1 VTAAELAARAWGAT
15 APPQTVAERENA
27 VYRIALPSGPA
38 ALRLH
43 RAGYQSAAAIRS
55 ELWWLA
61 GLAAAG
67 LPVPAPVRRPGGA
80 ASLRLP
86 DGRLATAVAWLDGAP
101 SGEGGT
107 PLAGTPGEQAAR
119 HRRLGR
125 LVARVH
131 DATDRLALPRG
142 FVRPRWDAAGLL
154 GPKPRWGRFWAA
166 PWLSAAEARALLAAR
181 RHARRALARH
191 AAAAAGAGAGFGLIH
206 ADVLRE
212 NVLLRPD
219 GPALIDFDDAGW
231 GFRLYDLGTVLSQ
244 DLAEPA
250 LPDLAAALADGYAG
264 LRPLSRADRDGLALF
279 TLLRCLASAGW
290 PIGRLPPD
298 DPRPRRYA
306 ERALGLAEAVLGGA
320 IRLG

>member
-1 VTAAELAARAWGAT
+1 VTPAGLAARAWGAT
-15 APPQTVAERENA
+15 APPQKVAERENA
-27 VYRIALPSGPA
+27 VYRMALPTGTA

-61 GLAAAG
+61 GLAAGG

-80 ASLRLP
+80 ASFRLP
-86 DGRLATAVAWLDGAP
+86 DGRLATAVAWLEGTP
-101 SGEGGT
+101 SGEGGI

-125 LVARVH
+125 LIARVH
-131 DATDRLALPRG
+131 DATDRLVLPRG
-142 FVRPRWDAAGLL
+142 FARPRWDAAGLL
-154 GPKPRWGRFWAA
+154 GPRPRWGRFWAA
-166 PWLSAAEARALLAAR
+166 PWLSASEARSLVAAR

-191 AAAAAGAGAGFGLIH
+191 AAAGGDFGLIH

-212 NVLLRPD
+212 NVLLRPG

-250 LPDLAAALADGYAG
+250 LPDLAAALADGYAAV
-264 LRPLSRADRDGLALF
+264 RPLSRTDRDGLALF

-290 PIGRLPPD
+290 PIGRMPPD